1 MGRSLNVFFIISST
15 IETQVMSKRFVFK
28 KHNKTAKSILGF
40 QFLLCLFL
48 FIPFSFSA
56 TTLHSDSTVADQIS
70 LNNSPI
76 YISAG
81 GNVIGSEH
89 IYIADAKLEKVKT
102 PKESAE
108 KPVLSSENLSK
119 DRSKEK
125 EALAKKYPTAKPVYI
140 FESTESKSQLAFGAA
155 RSNMIALNFNPHK
168 LKFSP
173 VAIDK
178 VNVAIIFNYDLKNQK
193 FYTSI
198 SDLLFDIYGSSSLRA
213 PPAYS

>member
-1 MGRSLNVFFIISST
+1 
-15 IETQVMSKRFVFK
+15 MSKRFVFK

-70 LNNSPI
+70 PNNSPI

-81 GNVIGSEH
+81 GNVIGTEH
-89 IYIADAKLEKVKT
+89 IYIADAKHEKAKT
-102 PKESAE
+102 PKASAE

-173 VAIDK
+173 VAIDV
-178 VNVAIIFNYDLKNQK
+178 VNLPVIFNCGLNSQK

-198 SDLLFDIYGSSSLRA
+198 SYLQLGVGRYSSLRA
-213 PPAYS
+213 PPRVS

>member
-1 MGRSLNVFFIISST
+1 
-15 IETQVMSKRFVFK
+15 MSKRFVFK

-70 LNNSPI
+70 ANNSPI

-81 GNVIGSEH
+81 GNVIGTEH
-89 IYIADAKLEKVKT
+89 IYIADAKHEKVKT
-102 PKESAE
+102 PKAPAE
-108 KPVLSSENLSK
+108 KPALSSENLSK
-119 DRSKEK
+119 DRSKER
-125 EALAKKYPTAKPVYI
+125 EVLAKKYPPAKPVYI
-140 FESTESKSQLAFGAA
+140 FESTESKSQFAFGAA
-155 RSNMIALNFNPHK
+155 RSNMIALNFNSHK
-168 LKFSP
+168 LKFSST
-173 VAIDK
+173 VIDK

-198 SDLLFDIYGSSSLRA
+198 SDLLFGIHGSSSLRA